1 MPTLELPAGHHYAVT
16 WGIPDDYAGMTNAL
30 LHRSRAFARL
40 TGSDVTVVTYEFRED
55 YDEIRRRLRE
65 RGHLSDGV
73 HLVNLWEDLRG
84 WDDAALARATAVTKP
99 DAAASFQ
106 PLDDR
111 GDHAHPLRNVLL
123 TEDGEVDQIDYFR
136 EDGTL
141 LLSDRR
147 VDSPWTKPRTL
158 TLCDTRGEPVGTFGH
173 VWDLYHFWL
182 DSLPREPVAWFLADS
197 KTSANHLVKYHRD
210 DAVVIHVVHGSHLKP
225 GTGRPLGELQPSRQR
240 SFEMLDQWDG
250 VVFLTQQQLDDVDTL
265 LGPGPHRYV
274 VPQGR
279 SVPAELPSGER
290 SGRQGVMLTSLTKR
304 KQIDHA
310 IRAMSMV
317 KALPWKRPRLDVW
330 GQGHVRDALQKR
342 ITRTKAP
349 VSLRGY
355 SDHAAREFENASFSL
370 LTSDNEAFGLVI
382 VESMGHGCLPISYDL
397 AYGPGEIITD
407 GVDGFLVPANDVE
420 ALAEAIRRVT
430 RMSEQELRPLRE
442 AAHRRALDFTD
453 EHVTARWIDVM
464 TTVGAAKTTS

>member
-1 MPTLELPAGHHYAVT
+1 M
-16 WGIPDDYAGMTNAL
+16 
-30 LHRSRAFARL
+30 
-40 TGSDVTVVTYEFRED
+40 
-55 YDEIRRRLRE
+55 
-65 RGHLSDGV
+65 
-73 HLVNLWEDLRG
+73 
-84 WDDAALARATAVTKP
+84 
-99 DAAASFQ
+99 
-106 PLDDR
+106 
-111 GDHAHPLRNVLL
+111 
-123 TEDGEVDQIDYFR
+123 
-136 EDGTL
+136 
-141 LLSDRR
+141 
-147 VDSPWTKPRTL
+147 
-158 TLCDTRGEPVGTFGH
+158 
-173 VWDLYHFWL
+173 
-182 DSLPREPVAWFLADS
+182 
-197 KTSANHLVKYHRD
+197 
-210 DAVVIHVVHGSHLKP
+210 
-225 GTGRPLGELQPSRQR
+225 
-240 SFEMLDQWDG
+240 
-250 VVFLTQQQLDDVDTL
+250 
-265 LGPGPHRYV
+265 
-274 VPQGR
+274 
-279 SVPAELPSGER
+279 
-290 SGRQGVMLTSLTKR
+290 
-304 KQIDHA
+304 
-310 IRAMSMV
+310 
-317 KALPWKRPRLDVW
+317 W